1 MPTQFCRHIRTNG
14 LRCRAFALKDK
25 PFCYPHE
32 KANAHHRNLKP
43 EPDRSIVIHS
53 QHDDPDFLRK
63 NPLVADYYDLKP
75 KALHLEFP
83 PLEDRQSIQV
93 ALSMLLTA
101 LAQDRIDAKRAGPL
115 LYGLQVASAN
125 AKTLIPS
132 ADSNSIREV
141 IVDETGHELAL
152 DEDPAEEIDG
162 TPFGPAERM
171 LNKWLLTG
179 ARQRAADLAA
189 QLEAKDPENPVLL
202 KYKEDQKKREKDEAS
217 ATALRS
223 TRSYSPHR
231 TPGASSPRRTP
242 LTANGA

>member
-43 EPDRSIVIHS
+43 EPDRSIVIHK

-83 PLEDRQSIQV
+83 PLEDRHSIQV

-125 AKTLIPS
+125 AKTLTS
-132 ADSNSIREV
+132 SSDANSIREV
-141 IVDETGHELAL
+141 TVDESGRELAP
-152 DEDPAEEIDG
+152 DEDPDEEIDG
-162 TPFGPAERM
+162 RPVGPGERM
-171 LNKWLLTG
+171 INKALLRVAEMTI
-179 ARQRAADLAA
+179 AELMTE
-189 QLEAKDPENPVLL
+189 LEAKDPQNPMLL
-202 KYKEDQKKREKDEAS
+202 KRKAEQQKNEKHEAN
-217 ATALRS
+217 ALRS
-223 TRSYSPHR
+223 RGSYWPHR
-231 TPGASSPRRTP
+231 TPGASSRHQTRLAAT
-242 LTANGA
+242 GA

>member
-75 KALHLEFP
+75 KTLHLEFP

-125 AKTLIPS
+125 AKTLTTPNS
-132 ADSNSIREV
+132 EANSIREV
-141 IVDETGHELAL
+141 IVDESGHDLAP
-152 DEDPAEEIDG
+152 DEDPAEEEHPI
-162 TPFGPAERM
+162 GPAESM
-171 LNKWLLTG
+171 INKWLLEGEQMT
-179 ARQRAADLAA
+179 AAELAA
-189 QLEAKDPENPVLL
+189 QLEVKDPENPVLL
-202 KYKEDQKKREKDEAS
+202 KYKEAQQQKEKDK
-217 ATALRS
+217 ATAAVLRS
-223 TRSYSPHR
+223 RGSYWPHR
-231 TPGASSPRRTP
+231 TRGASSQRRTP
-242 LTANGA
+242 PAANGA